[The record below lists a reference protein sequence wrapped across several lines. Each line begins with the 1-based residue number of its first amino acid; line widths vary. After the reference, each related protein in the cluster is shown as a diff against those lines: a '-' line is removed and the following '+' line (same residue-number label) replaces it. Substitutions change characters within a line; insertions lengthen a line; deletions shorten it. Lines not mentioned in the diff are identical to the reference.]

1 MLNVLLTSK
10 KEWKVCQIRYNLLDE
25 LITNTK
31 IIYGFDNN
39 SVTYAV
45 LLEDSNDEN
54 ILSSNILNR
63 PIHGSVLF
71 LKLENSQLV
80 DMNQYD
86 ISNILKNS
94 IYPVILYNEI
104 SQPVDELSYMVDN
117 LEISGN
123 SENID
128 DLQESDDIFD
138 YFDNHGYDS
147 NS

>member
-1 MLNVLLTSK
+1 MTHALLTSQ
-10 KEWKVCQIRYNLLDE
+10 KEWKVCQIGYNAFDE
-25 LITNTK
+25 LITNPK
-31 IIYGFDNN
+31 IICEFSNN

-45 LLEDSNDEN
+45 LLEDTNNVN

-63 PIHGSVLF
+63 LIHGSVLF

-80 DMNQYD
+80 
-86 ISNILKNS
+86 SNILKNS
-94 IYPVILYNEI
+94 ISSVILYNEI
-104 SQPVDELSYMVDN
+104 SHPVDELSYMVDN